1 MEIWTGDFINI
12 IHKIYILKIFLT
24 RTYKTHF
31 YKRIIEKTGELWF
44 TYMVCKEMR
53 KPWMV

>member
-31 YKRIIEKTGELWF
+31 YERIIEKTCIVHSVV
-44 TYMVCKEMR
+44 TYEKIETD
-53 KPWMV
+53 